1 MSFEDALLA
10 VMPQLGLSIIPLYAA
25 YRLFIFLM
33 ESNREYRSDL
43 QARNKYLE
51 QENKEFRQA
60 FFALKDPDQIRLATA
75 LLSRSQ
81 PTELGDKNP

>member
-1 MSFEDALLA
+1 MQEALIA
-10 VMPQLGLSIIPLYAA
+10 VLPQLGLSIIPLYAA

-33 ESNREYRSDL
+33 ESNREYRTDL
-43 QARNKYLE
+43 QQRNRYLE

-81 PTELGDKNP
+81 ITDLGEKKT

>member
-1 MSFEDALLA
+1 MQEALIA
-10 VMPQLGLSIIPLYAA
+10 VLPQLGLSIIPLYAA

-33 ESNREYRSDL
+33 ESNREYRMDL
-43 QARNKYLE
+43 QARNRYLE

-75 LLSRSQ
+75 LLSRTQ
-81 PTELGDKNP
+81 PTDLGEIKP